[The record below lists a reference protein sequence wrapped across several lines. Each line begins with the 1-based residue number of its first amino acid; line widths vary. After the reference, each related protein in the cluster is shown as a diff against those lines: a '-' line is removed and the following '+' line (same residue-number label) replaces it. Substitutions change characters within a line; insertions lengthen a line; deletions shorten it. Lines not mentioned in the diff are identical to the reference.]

1 MSSGVPKTVSH
12 PLAML
17 DTTLSRAR
25 CPHPAA
31 IERMKRSLQQHGQLM
46 PVVTVKREG
55 KLVLVDGFK
64 RRTAA
69 AALGQKELLCRVVQL
84 DETGQWVMMLQLN
97 LATRSITVLEEA
109 LVLRELVGRGLTQ
122 VEIGTLLGRHKAW
135 VSRRIG
141 LVERLHPELVE
152 QMKQG
157 LLHPGAARSLLGLP
171 HGNQLE
177 LAAATM
183 QAGLGPRDVE
193 RLVSLFRRATDP
205 QVRSYLLGHPKQ
217 ALAQAYPKP
226 KPAPC
231 DPRLSPASQTLSR
244 LLGLL
249 EEVTPRIL
257 HLLRPQPPRQDLDI
271 LRPRLALSQTL
282 ACELLTALGSCAS
295 AGGDDASDD
304 SDATT

>member
-1 MSSGVPKTVSH
+1 
-12 PLAML
+12 
-17 DTTLSRAR
+17 
-25 CPHPAA
+25 
-31 IERMKRSLQQHGQLM
+31 MKRSLQQHGQLM

-55 KLVLVDGFK
+55 KLDLVDGFK

-69 AALGQKELLCRVVQL
+69 KTLGWKELVCRVVQL

-122 VEIGTLLGRHKAW
+122 VEIGTLVGRHKAW

-141 LVERLHPELVE
+141 LVERLHPELVA

-157 LLHPGAARSLLGLP
+157 LLHPGVARSLLGLP
-171 HGNQLE
+171 HGNQLD
-177 LAAATM
+177 LATASM

-193 RLVSLFRRATDP
+193 RLVSLWRRATDP

-226 KPAPC
+226 KPAAY
-231 DPRLSPASQTLSR
+231 DPRLTPASQTLAR
-244 LLGLL
+244 LLRLL
-249 EEVTPRIL
+249 EEVTPRML
-257 HLLRPQPPRQDLDI
+257 HLLRPPPPQQDLEI
-271 LRPRLALSQTL
+271 LRSRMALTRTL
-282 ACELLTALGSCAS
+282 AYELATALGSCAS
-295 AGGDDASDD
+295 DDGDAASDD